1 MTHDTT
7 GKETTGKI
15 EREPRLRLKP
25 SLGGTWSVPHG
36 DDNVTVWVLRP
47 RLVRGPSNLLF

>member
-1 MTHDTT
+1 MTHNTT

-15 EREPRLRLKP
+15 EPEPRLRLKP
-25 SLGGTWSVPHG
+25 SLGGTWPVPHG

-47 RLVRGPSNLLF
+47 RLVRGPSSLLF

>member
-1 MTHDTT
+1 MTHNTT

-25 SLGGTWSVPHG
+25 SLGGTWPVPHG

-47 RLVRGPSNLLF
+47 RLVRGPSSLLF